1 MPIPESVADL
11 PVVDVLAALGAALGD
26 GTTAVLVAPP
36 GAGKTTV
43 VPLWLLDQEW
53 LGPRKIV
60 MLEPRRLATRAAA
73 RRMAALLGESVGD
86 TVGYQTRDERRI
98 GPGTRVEVVTEG
110 VLTRRLQND
119 PELTGVAVV
128 IFDEVHERNLPTDL
142 GLALALDVQHALR
155 PDLRLLAMSAT
166 PDARKLAA
174 ILAGPSQ
181 ARAPVVSSDGREHPV
196 EVRSLPLKPG
206 KGVRIEPAVADAVLA
221 ALRVEPG
228 DILVFLPGI
237 GEIRRVEG
245 LLRDRVG
252 PDVDLRP
259 LAGALTLAEQDAA
272 LAPSPPGRRR
282 VVLSTDIAESSL
294 TVAGV
299 RVVVD
304 AGLARVPRFDPRSG
318 MTRLATVTTSR
329 ASSDQRAGRAGRTE
343 PGVAYR
349 LWSKLEHNTR
359 LAHLPAEITQADL
372 SGLVLELA
380 AWGAPAD
387 SLAFI
392 DPPPPKALQAAR
404 TLLRELEGLDPT
416 GAITPQGR
424 AMMSLPVHPRLAR
437 MIVAAPQVD
446 QPLACIVAAL
456 IDERDV
462 MRGRLD
468 ELPCDL
474 ALRVRLVTGD
484 TRDDRADR
492 RALEQVRDRA
502 LGIADRAR
510 VRLVI
515 ADVDAAR
522 CGALLALAYPD
533 RVATRRSQ
541 PGQFQLRGGG
551 GAWIAKDDQLA
562 SEQFIVA
569 ADLDGNRTSARA
581 RLAAALDAHELE
593 AMLANDIERRE
604 TMQWDK
610 ATNDLVVRV
619 ETRLGN
625 MVLSDARRSP
635 TVGQATVEALVDR
648 VRTTRLGQLDM
659 GLAAGWRAR
668 VGFVAKRQPDAGW
681 PDLSDGAL
689 IATLDDWLAPYLTHA
704 TGRADLARLDVAML
718 LSNLLSWDQQARLTE
733 LAPATLGT
741 GLGTS
746 NAGASDAGPMKLGG
760 RRVPVDYTR
769 DTPTASV
776 RVQDL
781 YGTTV
786 HPTVG
791 DGVPVTLELLSP
803 AGRPVQI
810 TSDLPGFWSGSWAQ
824 VRKEMAGRYPK
835 HHWPADPG
843 VIPPRRPNGR

>member
-11 PVVDVLAALGAALGD
+11 PVIDVLAALGAALGD

-98 GPGTRVEVVTEG
+98 GPGTRIEVVTEG

-174 ILAGPSQ
+174 ILGVPGGGQ
-181 ARAPVVSSDGREHPV
+181 APVVSSDGREHPV

-206 KGVRIEPAVADAVLA
+206 KGVRIGPAVADAVLA
-221 ALRVEPG
+221 ALRSETG

-372 SGLVLELA
+372 SG
-380 AWGAPAD
+380 
-387 SLAFI
+387 
-392 DPPPPKALQAAR
+392 
-404 TLLRELEGLDPT
+404 
-416 GAITPQGR
+416 
-424 AMMSLPVHPRLAR
+424 
-437 MIVAAPQVD
+437 
-446 QPLACIVAAL
+446 
-456 IDERDV
+456 
-462 MRGRLD
+462 
-468 ELPCDL
+468 
-474 ALRVRLVTGD
+474 
-484 TRDDRADR
+484 
-492 RALEQVRDRA
+492 
-502 LGIADRAR
+502 
-510 VRLVI
+510 
-515 ADVDAAR
+515 
-522 CGALLALAYPD
+522 
-533 RVATRRSQ
+533 
-541 PGQFQLRGGG
+541 
-551 GAWIAKDDQLA
+551 
-562 SEQFIVA
+562 
-569 ADLDGNRTSARA
+569 
-581 RLAAALDAHELE
+581 
-593 AMLANDIERRE
+593 
-604 TMQWDK
+604 
-610 ATNDLVVRV
+610 
-619 ETRLGN
+619 
-625 MVLSDARRSP
+625 
-635 TVGQATVEALVDR
+635 
-648 VRTTRLGQLDM
+648 
-659 GLAAGWRAR
+659 
-668 VGFVAKRQPDAGW
+668 
-681 PDLSDGAL
+681 
-689 IATLDDWLAPYLTHA
+689 
-704 TGRADLARLDVAML
+704 
-718 LSNLLSWDQQARLTE
+718 
-733 LAPATLGT
+733 
-741 GLGTS
+741 
-746 NAGASDAGPMKLGG
+746 
-760 RRVPVDYTR
+760 
-769 DTPTASV
+769 
-776 RVQDL
+776 
-781 YGTTV
+781 
-786 HPTVG
+786 
-791 DGVPVTLELLSP
+791 
-803 AGRPVQI
+803 
-810 TSDLPGFWSGSWAQ
+810 
-824 VRKEMAGRYPK
+824 
-835 HHWPADPG
+835 
-843 VIPPRRPNGR
+843 